1 MTPDDRAE
9 LPREARVLL
18 TALANQ
24 REHVLGAVD
33 GLSGDALRRPVLPS
47 SWSCLGLVQH
57 LALDV
62 ERFWFRGVVAGE
74 DLVIRAVT
82 EGTDDAWQ
90 VATETPA
97 EQVLEAYRR
106 EARLADAV
114 IASTPLDAQ
123 PGWWPDFFGDY
134 RLDDLR
140 AVLVHV
146 LTETA
151 CHAGHL
157 DAAREL
163 VDGKQW
169 LVLTE

>member
-1 MTPDDRAE
+1 MTPDDRLE

-18 TALANQ
+18 AALASQ
-24 REHVLGAVD
+24 REHVLCALD
-33 GLSGDALRRPVLPS
+33 GLSDEALRRPVLPS
-47 SWSCLGLVQH
+47 GWSCLGLVQH

-62 ERFWFRGVVAGE
+62 ERFWFRGVIAGE
-74 DLVIRAVT
+74 EPVIRAVT
-82 EGTDDAWQ
+82 DGSDDAWQ
-90 VATETPA
+90 VAAEIPA
-97 EQVLEAYRR
+97 EQVIEAYRR

-114 IASTPLDAQ
+114 IASTSLDAS

-140 AVLVHV
+140 AVLVHA